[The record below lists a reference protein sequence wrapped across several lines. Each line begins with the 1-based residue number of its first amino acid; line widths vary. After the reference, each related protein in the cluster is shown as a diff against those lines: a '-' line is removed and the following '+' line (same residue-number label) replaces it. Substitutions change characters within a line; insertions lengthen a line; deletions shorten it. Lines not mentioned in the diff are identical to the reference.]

1 MSWRD
6 IFCQPTIFSLLFFLL
21 ELISSLANVVS
32 FVAGEANFSIK
43 TFEWNFHNLC
53 FNRILRI
60 LLKYECFYLETKYS
74 FENWIGN
81 TSNRPNNEFY
91 NNVEL
96 FDSNVCISTGCP
108 KMVIQYWFWDSG
120 LIILRL
126 CKIRIC
132 LSQIYIF

>member
-32 FVAGEANFSIK
+32 FVAGMANFSIK

-60 LLKYECFYLETKYS
+60 LLKYECFYLENSKYS
-74 FENWIGN
+74 SENWIGN

-96 FDSNVCISTGCP
+96 FDSNVCLSTGCP
-108 KMVIQYWFWDSG
+108 KKVIQHWFWDSG

-132 LSQIYIF
+132 LS